1 MIVKLDDRRR
11 GQFPQSARPGD
22 VFELE
27 ATETGFVLHRL
38 TRVKARAGRR
48 KGISAEAW
56 TALGGIVDASKL
68 RQTLLETRESE
79 L

>member
-11 GQFPQSARPGD
+11 GQFPQSARPGE

-38 TRVKARAGRR
+38 TRVKARAGRT
-48 KGISAEAW
+48 KGISAAAW

-79 L
+79 P